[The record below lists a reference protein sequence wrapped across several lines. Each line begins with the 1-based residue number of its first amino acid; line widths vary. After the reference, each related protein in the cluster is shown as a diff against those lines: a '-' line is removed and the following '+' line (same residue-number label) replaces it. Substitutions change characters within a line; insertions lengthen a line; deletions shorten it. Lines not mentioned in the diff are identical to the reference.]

1 MADNYSQLF
10 QDDPELME
18 RTLAAYDQSHPEV
31 QGPSSANAYGAVE
44 PGNIDLSRRPWVQ
57 NEDGSVSTVRSMGI
71 NMDGKEYLIPTVS
84 DDGRVMS
91 DDEAVDEFRRSGRHL
106 GVYDSPEASTAAAEA
121 IHRDQE
127 ANPPDNTLAGKPG
140 DADMRFSLPA
150 STPRGSLKQQSQQIT
165 NERVDSLNQQGESF
179 AREGE
184 AKALGASR
192 AADIYGKAAI
202 SADRY
207 AQAAEQAFNSDQER
221 AAKYKQ
227 YEDEDFER
235 LRQEPPKPG
244 MLKNAFNVITGIIG
258 AAAGGTTA
266 DAIGMLRSHVNRQ
279 AEQDVQERA
288 AAQQRLGMSGH
299 IHDSIIRDSSNAL
312 DASAKLVANQWL
324 VASRQLEQIANE
336 SSVPVFRE
344 QALRLKM
351 AAEDQA
357 RGILGANINEQMKAA
372 AQRAAMMRPK
382 WNQFTE
388 GELAALEAS
397 GKLPAEGATVL
408 AELRKKKRDAS
419 GEGEG
424 GAMKAEAAKALRLY
438 ESAGRDADTMRDAL
452 AKMDAKNSDDVPGV
466 GALAGRMPD
475 WATSAEGTKL
485 RRATRRLI
493 KTMIRDESGAAISD
507 EEADGF
513 MEDRGMGLTATN
525 ADFKVGMQEVLQEF
539 EQKRALVRE
548 AAGKGKASAAPEGSE
563 ARSQLEAALGMVPR
577 GGR

>member
-18 RTLAAYDQSHPEV
+18 RTLASYDQAHPEV
-31 QGPSSANAYGAVE
+31 QQPAEMDQPVSME
-44 PGNIDLSRRPWVQ
+44 PGPGPVDMAFSAPAQRP
-57 NEDGSVSTVRSMGI
+57 T
-71 NMDGKEYLIPTVS
+71 
-84 DDGRVMS
+84 
-91 DDEAVDEFRRSGRHL
+91 
-106 GVYDSPEASTAAAEA
+106 
-121 IHRDQE
+121 
-127 ANPPDNTLAGKPG
+127 
-140 DADMRFSLPA
+140 
-150 STPRGSLKQQSQQIT
+150 GSLGQQSQQIT
-165 NERVDSLNQQGESF
+165 NERVDALNQQGESF

-184 AKALGASR
+184 AKAAGASR
-192 AADIYGKAAI
+192 AAEVYGNAAQV
-202 SADRY
+202 ADRY
-207 AQAAEQAFNSDQER
+207 AHAAEQQYNSEQER

-288 AAQQRLGMSGH
+288 AAQQRLGVAGR
-299 IHDSIIRDSSNAL
+299 IHDSIIRDSTNAL
-312 DASAKLVANQWL
+312 DASSKLVANQWL

-357 RGILGANINEQMKAA
+357 RSIIGANVATQMQQAA
-372 AQRAAMMRPK
+372 AQRAAMRPK

-388 GELAALEAS
+388 SELAALESS

-452 AKMDAKNSDDVPGV
+452 AKMKATGSDDVPGV
-466 GALAGRMPD
+466 GALAGRVPD

-513 MEDRGMGLTATN
+513 MEDRGMGLTASN

-539 EQKRALVRE
+539 EQKRMLVRE
-548 AAGKGKASAAPEGSE
+548 AAGKGKASEAPEGSA
-563 ARSQLEAALGMVPR
+563 ARNELEAALGMVPR
-577 GGR
+577 GGQR